1 VRDACTAAFDLPARG
16 AEYELWAVRGL
27 SEIALGCVLLD
38 DSEVTGEFD
47 EAVRAAGLSAGGPA
61 ALRLRRLRALLG
73 PVPPGYPSGTSPPR
87 GLAAVL
93 EPETWRAAE
102 ALCAFATDLMD
113 RPGGGRAE
121 PLAVATAEALRWGAR
136 LRPSPGP
143 AAHLWTPPSPG
154 PGLVW
159 RSWMRLAGPV
169 TAIVDR
175 PPLEPPL
182 RRLLWRGLHDGAH
195 LDHMAALAGAP
206 ETAHTAPLPI
216 EFGTG
221 LLAAE
226 SYAMAVEILAAAER
240 SLDRALT
247 EEICRGLLE
256 RVGRLP
262 GAAARPALARVAVRP
277 NPEYGMLPT
286 LAAAH

>member
-1 VRDACTAAFDLPARG
+1 
-16 AEYELWAVRGL
+16 
-27 SEIALGCVLLD
+27 
-38 DSEVTGEFD
+38 
-47 EAVRAAGLSAGGPA
+47 
-61 ALRLRRLRALLG
+61 
-73 PVPPGYPSGTSPPR
+73 
-87 GLAAVL
+87 
-93 EPETWRAAE
+93 
-102 ALCAFATDLMD
+102 
-113 RPGGGRAE
+113 
-121 PLAVATAEALRWGAR
+121 
-136 LRPSPGP
+136 
-143 AAHLWTPPSPG
+143 
-154 PGLVW
+154 
-159 RSWMRLAGPV
+159 MRLAGPV

-286 LAAAH
+286 LAAAYVSGPLRLLAGRGGTACLPERLAAALRRGWARTVADSPAASRLDRTARGLC